1 MWIMIIMFPSWIIII
16 SPKDGTNTRQGNTNR
31 KPARTHHPF
40 WLDKKM
46 IPFQVFHRYVE
57 VDSSLNHLDQKYDST
72 VSIGF
77 VNVNLDSL
85 ITDLKLQWHHWWA
98 WPVSL
103 QSAHMYTPKLSKLK
117 DFKKKGS
124 SWNILKHLE
133 TIQWD
138 SNTAPRPRKQDIFRW
153 TNPWNPRAG
162 RLTATSIFY
171 LPMVGGFPWT
181 WKLPCVYSVYSV
193 YHE

>member
-85 ITDLKLQWHHWWA
+85 ITDLKLQWHYWWA

-117 DFKKKGS
+117 DFKKKGL
-124 SWNILKHLE
+124 ILKHLE
-133 TIQWD
+133 T
-138 SNTAPRPRKQDIFRW
+138 S
-153 TNPWNPRAG
+153 WNHPMRLQHRSPSPQAG
-162 RLTATSIFY
+162 HLSVNKSVKSESWPLTATSIFY

-181 WKLPCVYSVYSV
+181 WKLPCVYSVY
-193 YHE
+193 HE